1 MAYTKED
8 IIRIVKEEDIE
19 FIRMQFTDI
28 FGQLKNV
35 ALTASQVEKAVNNQI
50 MFDGSSIEGFVRI
63 DESDQYLYPDLD
75 SFVVFP
81 WPTYC
86 SRRPSKDTGAASI
99 NTSSLGKSNPSPIF

>member
-63 DESDQYLYPDLD
+63 DESDQYLYPDPGGL
-75 SFVVFP
+75 STAR
-81 WPTYC
+81 WPALSAT
-86 SRRPSKDTGAASI
+86 SI
-99 NTSSLGKSNPSPIF
+99 IPTAPPL